1 MSSSALSS
9 HRHHPCSWP
18 SSRSGRRVSS
28 SANPG
33 VPCGRTASLRATSG
47 RLEHVRDVNR
57 AHGACGWLYP
67 PLTRSVSCDRG
78 PPSASSDSS
87 VGSRRAA
94 EGPHATPSS
103 DDCAGPLAPSAS
115 GENVRDVLSATSA
128 RHEVGTS
135 RRAVVTRERR
145 WLVEEWNGWAVRR
158 ARREPPGGVRERP
171 PVLATAAS
179 GQAKHHPVYPG
190 ASTVRGAIWDRL
202 GGAWRLTEY
211 VLLTGERL

>member
-1 MSSSALSS
+1 MSSTALSS

-28 SANPG
+28 SAKAG
-33 VPCGRTASLRATSG
+33 VRCGRTASLRATSG

-67 PLTRSVSCDRG
+67 PIARSVSCDRG

-103 DDCAGPLAPSAS
+103 DGCAAPLAAS
-115 GENVRDVLSATSA
+115 GSGEHARDVLSTPSA
-128 RHEVGTS
+128 RPEVES
-135 RRAVVTRERR
+135 SQKAVVPRERR
-145 WLVEEWNGWAVRR
+145 WLVAEWNGRAARAARGSRRR
-158 ARREPPGGVRERP
+158 AGAAAGARHGRLQASQAPSSVPRNSYRPWGHPGP
-171 PVLATAAS
+171 
-179 GQAKHHPVYPG
+179 
-190 ASTVRGAIWDRL
+190 L
-202 GGAWRLTEY
+202 GGAVGALEVRATA
-211 VLLTGERL
+211 

>member
-1 MSSSALSS
+1 MDELSGLSVAYPIAGRGSGLRPDPYSRRASLCQCRSPSRAPHTRLSGPTRLGRQHVSLSCWRSSRWTAATRPATRCRNGLSSTALSS

-28 SANPG
+28 SAKAG
-33 VPCGRTASLRATSG
+33 VRCGRTASLRATSG

-67 PLTRSVSCDRG
+67 PIARSVSCDRG

-103 DDCAGPLAPSAS
+103 DGCAAPPLPP
-115 GENVRDVLSATSA
+115 A
-128 RHEVGTS
+128 RESTPVMHCPRPLRGL
-135 RRAVVTRERR
+135 R
-145 WLVEEWNGWAVRR
+145 WKALRK
-158 ARREPPGGVRERP
+158 P
-171 PVLATAAS
+171 
-179 GQAKHHPVYPG
+179 
-190 ASTVRGAIWDRL
+190 
-202 GGAWRLTEY
+202 
-211 VLLTGERL
+211 

>member
-1 MSSSALSS
+1 MSSTALSS

-28 SANPG
+28 SAKVG

-47 RLEHVRDVNR
+47 RLEHVLDVNR

-67 PLTRSVSCDRG
+67 PLARSVSCDRG

-103 DDCAGPLAPSAS
+103 DGCAAPLAAS
-115 GENVRDVLSATSA
+115 GSGEHARDVLPTPPA
-128 RHEVGTS
+128 RLEVGS
-135 RRAVVTRERR
+135 SQKSVVTRERR
-145 WLVEEWNGWAVRR
+145 WLGAEWNGRGRR
-158 ARREPPGGVRERP
+158 MPREAPGGVGSGRRCSPRP
-171 PVLATAAS
+171 PPGKPSTIRCTMDLVLSVGPSGAAWGS
-179 GQAKHHPVYPG
+179 
-190 ASTVRGAIWDRL
+190 R
-202 GGAWRLTEY
+202 
-211 VLLTGERL
+211 